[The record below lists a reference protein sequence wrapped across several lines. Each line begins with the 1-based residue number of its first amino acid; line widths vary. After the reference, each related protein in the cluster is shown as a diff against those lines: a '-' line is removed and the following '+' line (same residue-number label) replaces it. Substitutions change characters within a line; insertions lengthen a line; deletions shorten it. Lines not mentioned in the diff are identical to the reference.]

1 MRLSEP
7 TVNVHRVTFAVVR
20 FLVLSSQTEAER
32 GGHNS
37 PRHSGTSVAMCCA
50 AAAAGGAAGGAAAGG
65 VGGVDVAAAG
75 GVGGA

>member
-20 FLVLSSQTEAER
+20 FLVLPSQTEAEH

-37 PRHSGTSVAMCCA
+37 PRHSGTYVAICS
-50 AAAAGGAAGGAAAGG
+50 AAGGDG
-65 VGGVDVAAAG
+65 VGG
-75 GVGGA
+75 GARWPKNARAI